1 MLNEVF
7 ISQIT
12 NLAMAAYASNN
23 NGRPGISKADVIEA
37 VMYYGGDM
45 DDVNTVMAEAVRRIA
60 PEQINTSEI

>member
-7 ISQIT
+7 IRHIT